1 MRQRLEY
8 ALAWP
13 IIRTLAILPRP
24 LSRAVGILF
33 AWTVYLLHFRLRY
46 VGMRNLE
53 LAFPDKS
60 RGARAR
66 ILRGEFTS
74 LGRQLAEV
82 CKLPQ
87 YTAQNVDEVVVY
99 DGFEN
104 YEQALAR
111 GKGVL
116 FLTGHLGGWE
126 LSAFTH
132 SLHGHPVHIVMRPM
146 DNVYLDRLIR
156 RYRTLHGNKTV
167 DKDDFVRGLL
177 GAMKQGET
185 VGILMD
191 TNMTPPQ
198 GVFVNFFGI
207 PACTATGLARI
218 ALRTDAAVVPGFTLW
233 DPQLKKYRLRFDP
246 ALQLVRT
253 NDNEAD
259 VVANTQLFTKVIE
272 DYVRRYPDQW
282 LWVHRRWKTR
292 LPGAP
297 PLY

>member
-13 IIRTLAILPRP
+13 IIRTLDILPRP
-24 LSRAVGILF
+24 LARAAGIIF
-33 AWTVYLLHFRLRY
+33 AWTVYLLHFRLRQ
-46 VGMRNLE
+46 VGIRNLA
-53 LAFPDKS
+53 LAFPLKTH
-60 RGARAR
+60 REHAR

-82 CKLPQ
+82 CKFPQ
-87 YTAQNVDEVVVY
+87 YSIENIDEIVVY

-104 YEQALAR
+104 YERALAR

-116 FLTGHLGGWE
+116 FLTGHIGGWE

-156 RYRTLHGNKTV
+156 GYRTLHGNKTV

-198 GVFVNFFGI
+198 GVFVDFFGI

-218 ALRTDAAVVPGFTLW
+218 ALRTDAALVPGFTLW
-233 DPQLKKYRLRFDP
+233 DPGLGKYRLRFDS
-246 ALQLVRT
+246 ALELIRT
-253 NDNEAD
+253 NDIEAD
-259 VVANTQLFTKVIE
+259 VIANTQLFTKVIE
-272 DYVRRYPDQW
+272 DYVRRYPEQW

-292 LPGAP
+292 PAGQP